1 MHGIVFPAS
10 DDSQNSKLAVFKSQ
24 RRNETRSTVFDLVE
38 PLGDLEL
45 VIDNA
50 EYERY
55 DAEDVFVGEF
65 ISKSK
70 KVLRQ
75 WKQKLTVKGGVFP
88 ALMQEFSVT
97 LAELLKEEIR
107 NTKLS
112 LLGALYL
119 EKAVRKIKSFI

>member
-1 MHGIVFPAS
+1 
-10 DDSQNSKLAVFKSQ
+10 LA
-24 RRNETRSTVFDLVE
+24 LVG
-38 PLGDLEL
+38 PLGDLAL

-55 DAEDVFVGEF
+55 DAEDVFIAEF
-65 ISKSK
+65 ISKLK

-75 WKQKLTVKGGVFP
+75 WKSKLAEENQVFP
-88 ALMQEFSVT
+88 AFLQEFSLT
-97 LAELLKEEIR
+97 LSYYIKEEIR

-119 EKAVRKIKSFI
+119 EKVVRRIKSFIQFLSDRA